1 MQNCLRWSSEAI
13 LGKNSLHSEK
23 ESVCLGVSTAPAC
36 PVDATL
42 WSFSREDSVPSG
54 LRAVLRL
61 WVTAEK
67 HEGSAGFA
75 RDCEISPVQTD
86 CTTVQ
91 TLISFYL
98 QQFGTFFFER
108 FFHSLLETSLL
119 SIIFCFVFF
128 YLRTSSNP

>member
-1 MQNCLRWSSEAI
+1 MQNCLRWSSEA
-13 LGKNSLHSEK
+13 LPGKNSLHSEK

-42 WSFSREDSVPSG
+42 WSFSREDSAPSG

-75 RDCEISPVQTD
+75 RDCEIRPVQTD

-98 QQFGTFFFER
+98 QQFGTFF
-108 FFHSLLETSLL
+108 L
-119 SIIFCFVFF
+119 SVSFILYWKLPC
-128 YLRTSSNP
+128 